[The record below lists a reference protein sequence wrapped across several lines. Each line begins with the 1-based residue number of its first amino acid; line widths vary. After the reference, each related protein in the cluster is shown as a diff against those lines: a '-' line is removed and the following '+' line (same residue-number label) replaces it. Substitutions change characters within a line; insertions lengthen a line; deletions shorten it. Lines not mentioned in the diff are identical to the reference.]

1 MSNQRI
7 TKTTLIIFSAIALAS
22 CCFGQVITYC
32 APPPAST
39 AVIQACIDSTPVGGQ
54 LELQP
59 GSYNIDSQLIINKP
73 MLLTTQGRANSGPA
87 CFDNFANVDWTCA
100 VLVAT
105 ANFSTQGPVL
115 VLRGPNITLDHI
127 VVHGNHDQ
135 RVNALRNA
143 CLTNNRVGMNI
154 WCDSSSP
161 ATACDNV
168 TFRNGASTSA
178 VCGSGFV
185 LYGNNP
191 NVNNSMFSYNGNGRV
206 GPGSDGLS
214 LMPCKVGQS
223 DSTCPASGLIYNNY
237 FFSNTDIDLIAF
249 AGPGLRV
256 QNNHFHHYT
265 TQDTHGF
272 AAIMLDNF
280 NSNGG
285 PTGSFKPA
293 PDSAAG
299 NFIGADVSGN
309 VINCNGY
316 CDFGIVLGGHPWY
329 ILPTSSPQCNTTPLP
344 EFPYV
349 CKDTEPVINVYG
361 GSVHDN
367 QVSGATQGI
376 VADGAGRAHW
386 MNATCDDTA
395 LNCALRIWNN
405 SIQGTFG
412 PNVTLSCGRQFT
424 TSPLNVRSGNLGETT
439 VVCWGP
445 NCVSSEIPPPGTTFN
460 PWHGCP

>member
-1 MSNQRI
+1 MLRKIIGISI
-7 TKTTLIIFSAIALAS
+7 VLFSLIMISAPRGFS
-22 CCFGQVITYC
+22 QVITC
-32 APPPAST
+32 SAAPPAST
-39 AVIQACIDSTPVGGQ
+39 ATIQHCIDITPVGGQ

-59 GSYNIDSQLIINKP
+59 GSYNVDSQLLINKP
-73 MLLTTQGRANSGPA
+73 MLLTTHGRANTGPA

-115 VLRGPNITLDHI
+115 KLQGPNITLDHI
-127 VVHGNHDQ
+127 VVHGNRDQ
-135 RVNALRNA
+135 RINATLAAA
-143 CLTNNRVGMNI
+143 CGTNNKVGMNI

-161 ATACDNV
+161 STACDNV
-168 TFRNGASTSA
+168 TFRNGVSTSA
-178 VCGSGFV
+178 VCGSGFA

-191 NVNNSMFSYNGNGRV
+191 NVNNSMFSYNGNGAA
-206 GPGSDGLS
+206 GPGSDGLT
-214 LMPCKVGQS
+214 LTPCKDGQS

-249 AGPGLRV
+249 AGPGLRI

-265 TQDTHGF
+265 TPATHGF
-272 AAIMLDNF
+272 ATIMLDNF
-280 NSNGG
+280 NRNGG
-285 PTGSFKPA
+285 PTGSNT
-293 PDSAAG
+293 PDSALG

-309 VINCNGY
+309 VVNCNGY

-329 ILPTSSPQCNTTPLP
+329 ILPTGSQPCHATPP
-344 EFPYV
+344 PVFPYV
-349 CKDTEPVINVYG
+349 CKDTEPLINIYG

-367 QVSGATQGI
+367 QISGAEQGI

-386 MNATCDDTA
+386 MNATCNDTA
-395 LNCALRIWNN
+395 LNCAVRIWNN
-405 SIQGTFG
+405 TIQGTFG
-412 PNVTLSCGRQFT
+412 PNVIMSCGQPFT

-445 NCVSSEIPPPGTTFN
+445 NCVSSEVPPSGTTFN